1 MTCGYVIKFVS
12 KNKIFTASGQKTES
26 DIEITLKLCHFLDYN
41 CRFEKKRKT
50 LIEAILNG

>member
-26 DIEITLKLCHFLDYN
+26 DIEITLKLCHFLDY
-41 CRFEKKRKT
+41 RFEKREKH
-50 LIEAILNG
+50 